1 MIARRSKITIVFL
14 IAVFAFIILLA
25 VFFYRATI
33 ERNIIGRIATDYN
46 TAIRGNIISKDQF
59 TVAVSQKVYDIK
71 IDTRSLDP
79 NKIDLFVQ
87 LYTIYTGENPTKI
100 TKLINSKRGT
110 ITLSSDISAR
120 IAAHLKELTR
130 NFVKYKIFI
139 PFSDHKGRKFE
150 AQAMSIIEKGEE
162 RKYMAKTSLT
172 PIIGYV
178 REKIQNDIIM
188 REGVK
193 GVEKYY
199 ENYLA
204 PIKNAILRGSRDL
217 NNNIII
223 DKPSDLDFKINGYDI
238 ILNISLKLQKMS
250 EKLIDEA
257 NKEIGAKEIVVGV
270 MDSKNGKILL
280 LATTNRYDPQNIKKS
295 DYKALNSTASE
306 YAYEPGSVIKP
317 IVFSYLLENEKV
329 NPLERINTHGGIYKH
344 GNSTIRDSKPA
355 DFLSAE
361 DVIVY
366 SSNIG
371 MIELS
376 KRIRAEDMYM
386 NFIKF
391 GFTRPTNIDLPYEQN
406 GLIPTFKQL
415 ESEIYKG
422 TVSYGYGMQA
432 TFLQLLCA
440 YSAFNNNGFLLT
452 PKIVSSLRKNNKHFE
467 ARNLPAPKQIL
478 SEHIAKRM
486 QKILI
491 KVVENGTAKKAGV
504 NGLEIGGKTG
514 TSRIAIAGGYSKDLY
529 NASFYGFA
537 NDYFGRNYTIGVF
550 VREPRKDKIYAAQS
564 AIPIFRD
571 IVLLLVEE
579 NYLKLDATKTQSNQP
594 N

>member
-1 MIARRSKITIVFL
+1 MIARRSKITIIFL
-14 IAVFAFIILLA
+14 IAVFAFVILLV

-33 ERNIIGRIATDYN
+33 ERQIIGRIATDYN
-46 TAIRGNIISKDQF
+46 TAIRGNIISKDKF
-59 TVAVSQKVYDIK
+59 NVAVSQKVYDIK

-79 NKIDLFVQ
+79 NKIDLFIQ
-87 LYTIYTGENPTKI
+87 LYTIYTGEKPSAIK
-100 TKLINSKRGT
+100 KLINSKRGT
-110 ITLSSDISAR
+110 ITLSSDVSAR
-120 IAAHLKELTR
+120 IAAHLRELAQ
-130 NFVKYKIFI
+130 NFVRYKIFI

-150 AQAMSIIEKGEE
+150 AQAMSIIEKGQE

-172 PIIGYV
+172 PVIGYV
-178 REKIQNDIIM
+178 KEKIQNDIIM

-193 GVEKYY
+193 GIEKYY
-199 ENYLA
+199 EDYLA
-204 PIKNAILRGSRDL
+204 PIKNVLLRGSRDL

-238 ILNISLKLQKMS
+238 VLNISLKLQKMS
-250 EKLIDEA
+250 EKIIDEA
-257 NKEIGAKEIVVGV
+257 NKQIGAKEIVVGV
-270 MDSKNGKILL
+270 MDSKNGNILL
-280 LATTNRYDPQNIKKS
+280 LATTNRYDPENIKKS
-295 DYKALNSTASE
+295 NYRALNATASE

-317 IVFSYLLENEKV
+317 IVFSYLLEREKV
-329 NPLERINTHGGIYKH
+329 NPLERINTHDGVYKH
-344 GNSTIRDSKPA
+344 GASTIKDSKPA
-355 DFLSAE
+355 AFLSAE

-376 KRIRAEDMYM
+376 KRISAEEMYM

-391 GFTRPTNIDLPYEQN
+391 GFTRPTNVDLPYEQS
-406 GLIPTFKQL
+406 GMIPTFRQL
-415 ESEIYKG
+415 SSEIYKG

-440 YSAFNNNGFLLT
+440 YSAFNNGGYLLT
-452 PKIVSSLRKNNKHFE
+452 PKIASNLSKNGKRFI

-478 SEHIAKRM
+478 SEYIAKRM

-504 NGLEIGGKTG
+504 KGLEIGGKTG
-514 TSRIAIAGGYSKDLY
+514 TSRIAVAGGYSQDLY

-537 NDYFGRNYTIGVF
+537 NDYFGHSYTIGVF
-550 VREPRKDKIYAAQS
+550 VREPRKDKFYAAQS

-571 IVLLLVEE
+571 IVLLLSEE
-579 NYLKLDATKTQSNQP
+579 NYLKIDPTQAQSNQP